1 MEEKI
6 LTEEQRSKINQL
18 EFYYKE
24 ATKYV
29 RPATDNELFSLV
41 VKLDESIRRRA
52 TAMAVSQGIFG
63 GLLLFTGYNF
73 LTRLSGSFLAG
84 IIIFCI
90 GAVNIALSY
99 PLYNHLVAKIRKKY
113 APVVLTV
120 TKYLG

>member
-1 MEEKI
+1 MEEKL
-6 LTEEQRSKINQL
+6 LTEEQKSRIHQL

-41 VKLDESIRRRA
+41 VKLDENIRRRA
-52 TAMAVSQGIFG
+52 TAMAVAHGIFG

-99 PLYNHLVAKIRKKY
+99 PLYNHLVAKARKKY

>member
-6 LTEEQRSKINQL
+6 LTEEQRSKIHQL

-52 TAMAVSQGIFG
+52 TAMAVSQGICG